1 MSTFDAHGRPV
12 RDLRISVTDRCNF
25 RCRYCMPREVFDKE
39 WVYLQHAEMLT
50 FEEIA
55 RITRVAADL
64 GVEKV
69 RLTGGEPLLR
79 KDVHV
84 LVGMLSQI
92 EGIDDLAMTTNASVL
107 SRRVE
112 ALREAGLGRVTVSLD
127 SIDDEVFRA
136 MNDVDFPVSRVLE
149 GIDAA
154 AAAGLG
160 PIKVNAVVQGGVN
173 DHTVV
178 DLAGHFR
185 GTGHTVRFIEYMDVG
200 MSNGWRLDDVV
211 SAAEIVDRI
220 HARWPLE
227 AVPPSYPGEVA
238 TRFRYRDG
246 AGEIGVIGSVTQPF
260 CGNCTRLRLSAEGQ
274 LYTCLFA
281 GTGTDLK
288 GPVRG
293 GASDDE
299 LRQIIEGIW
308 TARADRYSER
318 RSEHTPGWERVE
330 MSYIGG

>member
-1 MSTFDAHGRPV
+1 MPTLDTLGRPV

-25 RCRYCMPREVFDKE
+25 RCRYCMPREVFDQE
-39 WVYLQHAEMLT
+39 WVYLRHTELLT
-50 FEEIA
+50 FEEIT
-55 RITRVAADL
+55 RITRLAVEL

-79 KDVHV
+79 KDVH
-84 LVGMLSQI
+84 LLIGMLS
-92 EGIDDLAMTTNASVL
+92 GVDGMTDLAMTTNASVL
-107 SRRVE
+107 ARRAE
-112 ALREAGLGRVTVSLD
+112 ALRDAGLQRITVSLD

-136 MNDVDFPVSRVLE
+136 MNDVDFPVERVLE
-149 GIDAA
+149 GIDVAA
-154 AAAGLG
+154 SLGLG
-160 PIKVNAVVQGGVN
+160 PVKVNAVVQRGVN
-173 DHTVV
+173 DHTIE

-185 GTGHTVRFIEYMDVG
+185 GTGHTVRYIEYMDVG
-200 MSNGWRLDDVV
+200 MSNGWKLDDVV
-211 SAAEIVDRI
+211 SAAEIVERI
-220 HARWPLE
+220 NDRWPLE

-238 TRFRYRDG
+238 TRFRYLDG
-246 AGEIGVIGSVTQPF
+246 EGEIGVIGSVTQPF

-288 GPVRG
+288 GPIRT
-293 GASDDE
+293 GASDDD
-299 LRQIIEGIW
+299 LRGILEGVW
-308 TARADRYSER
+308 TKRSDRYSER